1 MRDESGWRSVSW
13 VLRVAMKRELG
24 SGTGTGDCASWSD
37 DARVA
42 DCGDKDR
49 GNLGMGQGGGP
60 RAATWKA
67 ATMGR
72 PLRAARTGGK

>member
-24 SGTGTGDCASWSD
+24 SGTGTEDCASWRD

-42 DCGDKDR
+42 DCGVKIGENR
-49 GNLGMGQGGGP
+49 LGRKLISP
-60 RAATWKA
+60 TV
-67 ATMGR
+67 
-72 PLRAARTGGK
+72 